1 MAGGHPHLLLAVV
14 IVVSLV
20 ATGPLVGV
28 DATGPPAT
36 EFGDGTAS
44 VADVTVDTGE
54 LAVTAGR
61 FGTDDDYLRVPV
73 AVVDVESVSGRPR
86 LVYVVE
92 VPALD
97 LSLTE
102 QAVLTSTSTTRLNP
116 DDRGFERGSLA
127 NESYDATLTLRV
139 QSFTEST
146 TVYRENVTVEV
157 RT

>member
-1 MAGGHPHLLLAVV
+1 MAGGHPHLLVAVV
-14 IVVSLV
+14 IAVSLF

-36 EFGDGTAS
+36 EFGDGTVS
-44 VADVTVDTGE
+44 VADVTVDTDD
-54 LAVTAGR
+54 LAVTPGR
-61 FGTDDDYLRVPV
+61 FGTDVDYLRVPA

-86 LVYVVE
+86 LIYVVA

-102 QAVLTSTSTTRLNP
+102 QAVLTSAATTRLDP
-116 DDRGFERGSLA
+116 DDRAFERGSLA
-127 NESYDATLTLRV
+127 SESYDATLTVRV
-139 QSFTEST
+139 QSFTAST

-157 RT
+157 ET